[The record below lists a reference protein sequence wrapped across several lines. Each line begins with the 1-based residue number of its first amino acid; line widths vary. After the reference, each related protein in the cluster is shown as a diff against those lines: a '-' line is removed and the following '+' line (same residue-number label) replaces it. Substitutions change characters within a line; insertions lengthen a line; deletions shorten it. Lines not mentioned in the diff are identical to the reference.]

1 MGLAF
6 KDLSDFAIV
15 LLKLGVTSIIS
26 LIPIPS
32 HTSLFI
38 NHIKNELL
46 EKKKIKKKDIHN

>member
-32 HTSLFI
+32 HTSVFI

-46 EKKKIKKKDIHN
+46 EKKKIKKDIHN